1 MIYVTHG
8 YTTKQFE
15 TDEQALSYVTAEMD
29 KEELSY
35 LPVYDH
41 ADEYGVRV
49 IVPVYDHADEYGVRV
64 IVYQYYTL
72 YMETFV
78 LHKQFNLRRI

>member
-8 YTTKQFE
+8 YTTNQFE
-15 TDEQALSYVTAEMD
+15 TDEQALSYVKAEMD

-41 ADEYGVRV
+41 TDEYGVRV
-49 IVPVYDHADEYGVRV
+49 HRLSI
-64 IVYQYYTL
+64 L
-72 YMETFV
+72 YA
-78 LHKQFNLRRI
+78 LHGDIRISQTI

>member
-15 TDEQALSYVTAEMD
+15 TNEQALSYVTAEMD

-41 ADEYGVRV
+41 TDK
-49 IVPVYDHADEYGVRV
+49 YGVRV

>member
-1 MIYVTHG
+1 MTAKEKFMIYVTHG

-15 TDEQALSYVTAEMD
+15 TDEQALSYVKAEMD
-29 KEELSY
+29 REELSY
-35 LPVYDH
+35 LPVY
-41 ADEYGVRV
+41 
-49 IVPVYDHADEYGVRV
+49 EYGVRV

-72 YMETFV
+72 YMETFI